1 MTHKPFANVF
11 LFIQFMLIAGM
22 IFLLSGCTANA
33 ATPFVSLDQ
42 VRIALEQKSAMVLDI
57 REPTEHATGVAEGAK
72 LMPMGLI
79 AKRIAE
85 LPKAV
90 DTPLYVIC
98 NTQNRSARVV
108 EQLRAAGFTNAS
120 YVMGGMS
127 AWASRGWPMVKPQ

>member
-11 LFIQFMLIAGM
+11 LILQLVLTAAI
-22 IFLLSGCTANA
+22 IFLLSGCSANA
-33 ATPFVSLDQ
+33 ATPFVSLEQ
-42 VRIALEQKSAMVLDI
+42 ARIALEQKSAIVLDI
-57 REPTEHATGVAEGAK
+57 RETTEHATGVAEGAK

-85 LPKAV
+85 LPKAG

-108 EQLRAAGFTNAS
+108 EQLRASGFTNAS